1 MKGWGSN
8 LGADLRA
15 HKGALLGQIKSLDD
29 LADGAVLS
37 PDDWTRRYSL
47 DAELMG
53 IFRSEELFWQR
64 RGGQNWL
71 LKGDANTAYFQAI
84 ANGRRRKCVI
94 PFLRDGDVLLE
105 SPEDISSHIYSFYK
119 ELFLADLRGGSSL
132 CEDFWPLAEQ
142 VSDVDNAELTLPFS
156 SEEVGQ
162 AIASMKACSAPG
174 PDGLPVVFFQRFWET
189 VRPVIIPMF
198 HEFYVGTL
206 DMGRMNY
213 GVITLIPKL
222 VGAAEIRQFRP
233 ITVINVVARI
243 FAKVCAT
250 RLSHVAERI
259 AHPLQSA
266 FLKGRKIHDG
276 ILSLHEVVHEMAS
289 KGMKGVFLKLDFQ
302 KAYDRLDW
310 SFLTGVKQGDPISP
324 LLFNLAVDAL
334 AGIVDKARLAGHIL
348 GVVGHLIPGGVGLSH
363 LQYADDTM
371 IMVSGSDSDI
381 ANHKFL
387 LLCFKE
393 MSVLKINFD
402 KSKVVVLG
410 YSEAEQLRIANN
422 LNCKLATFPI
432 LYLGMPLAESRIQ
445 VSGFDPLV
453 GRVASR
459 AEPWCGRFTSKGS
472 KSILISSN
480 LASLP
485 MYMMG
490 VYILPKGVHSAFDK
504 ELARFFW
511 QAGDGRPKY
520 HMVKWADVCV
530 PKDRGGLSIP
540 ASRRMNVALM
550 LRWVWRILHG
560 DGGLWLQLIEAKYL
574 RGLPL
579 LACSLANGSQFWKSI
594 QSIKHEIRLGLRFS
608 VGDGSGTQF
617 CLDPWLEG
625 EPLRVRFLR
634 LFAICADP
642 AVLVAASALEDG
654 WHVAFRRPLGP
665 AEVRNGNY
673 YWQCLPSDLGGS

>member
-1 MKGWGSN
+1 MKGWGAN

-15 HKGALLGQIKSLDD
+15 RKGALLGQIKSLDD
-29 LADGAVLS
+29 LADGAGLS

-94 PFLRDGDVLLE
+94 PFLRDGDALLE

-119 ELFLADLRGGSSL
+119 ELFSADLRGGSSL
-132 CEDFWPLAEQ
+132 CEDFWPLADQ
-142 VSDVDNAELTLPFS
+142 VSDVENAELTLPFS

-162 AIASMKACSAPG
+162 DNRLYEGVLGPGARRPPGGFFPAILGDRAPG
-174 PDGLPVVFFQRFWET
+174 YHA
-189 VRPVIIPMF
+189 MF
-198 HEFYVGTL
+198 HEFYIGTL
-206 DMGRMNY
+206 DMDMINY

-233 ITVINVVARI
+233 ITVINVLTRI

-250 RLSHVAERI
+250 RLSRVAERI

-266 FLKGRKIHDG
+266 FLKGRKIHDE
-276 ILSLHEVVHEMAS
+276 ILALHKVVHEVAS

-310 SFLTGVKQGDPISP
+310 SFLRGVKQGDPISP
-324 LLFNLAVDAL
+324 LLFNLAMDAL
-334 AGIVDKARLAGHIL
+334 AGILDKARLVGHIV
-348 GVVGHLIPGGVGLSH
+348 GVVGHLIPGGGVSH
-363 LQYADDTM
+363 LQYAVDTM
-371 IMVSGSDSDI
+371 IMVSRSDSDI
-381 ANHKFL
+381 TNLKFL
-387 LLCFKE
+387 VLCFE
-393 MSVLKINFD
+393 ETSGLKINFD
-402 KSKVVVLG
+402 ESEVVVLG
-410 YSEAEQLRIANN
+410 YSEAEQLRIADN
-422 LNCKLATFPI
+422 LNCKLVTFPI
-432 LYLGMPLAESRIQ
+432 SYLGMPLVESRVL

-453 GRVASR
+453 GRVASC
-459 AEPWCGRFTSKGS
+459 AEPWCDRFTSKGS

-490 VYILPKGVHSAFDK
+490 LYILPEGVHSAFDK

-530 PKDRGGLSIP
+530 PKDRGGLGIP

-550 LRWVWRILHG
+550 LRWVWRILQG

-574 RGLPL
+574 RGRPL

-594 QSIKHEIRLGLRFS
+594 QSIKHYIRLGLRIS

-617 CLDPWLEG
+617 WLDPWLEG
-625 EPLRVRFLR
+625 EPLRFRFRDSLLSAPTLLS
-634 LFAICADP
+634 LFLHLLWKTDGMWHSAI
-642 AVLVAASALEDG
+642 
-654 WHVAFRRPLGP
+654 PL
-665 AEVRNGNY
+665 A
-673 YWQCLPSDLGGS
+673 